1 MISYIFRLNYYVN
14 RQNLSATQFKATN
27 LLCHIS
33 CCILVWMTYNC
44 IWNRVKM
51 KNNLG
56 SNVNLPFIVAIMFS
70 VHPVHVEAICGIVG
84 RADLLATATFLLS
97 FLIYDKALRIN
108 KIFNIYLFTSII
120 LAGMSMLFKENG
132 ITILVSNF
140 NIFM

>member
-1 MISYIFRLNYYVN
+1 
-14 RQNLSATQFKATN
+14 
-27 LLCHIS
+27 
-33 CCILVWMTYNC
+33 
-44 IWNRVKM
+44 M